1 MKSKVVASFFLFT
14 KEQRLGIVLL
24 LCIIISIQIIYCF
37 VDFNSPQARS
47 PEKEKWLSFQTSID
61 SAKHNKKEYIAKIYP
76 FNPNFIT
83 DFKGYKLGMTV
94 EQIDK
99 LLAYRKLNKYVN
111 SAQEFQQITG
121 VSDSLLDV
129 ISPYFKFPEWVTNK
143 KTSFKSA
150 WVDYSKTTYVR
161 KEKEKPIAIDIN
173 SATKDDLMKIYGIGD
188 AISDRIL
195 KQKTIFGEFVSIDQ
209 MDDVWGLSPEVI
221 EKLHQSFAILNN
233 PKPKKININ
242 SASIKELGQFPY
254 FRYPISKNIVT
265 YRSMKGDLKYEDLT
279 NIKDFPVDKI
289 KIIALY
295 LEF

>member
-24 LCIIISIQIIYCF
+24 FCIIISLQTIYCF
-37 VDFNSPQARS
+37 VDFNATEVRS
-47 PEKEKWLSFQTSID
+47 TEKQQWLSFQTAID
-61 SAKHNKKEYIAKIYP
+61 SAKHNQKEYIPKIYP

-94 EQIDK
+94 GQIDK

-111 SAQEFQQITG
+111 SAQEFQKVTG

-129 ISPYFKFPEWVTNK
+129 ISPYFKFPDWVTNK
-143 KTSFKSA
+143 KTNFKST
-150 WVDYSKTTYVR
+150 WVDYSKTTYVK
-161 KEKEKPIAIDIN
+161 KEKEQPIAIDIN
-173 SATKDDLMKIYGIGD
+173 SARKDDLMKIYGIGD

-195 KQKTIFGEFVSIDQ
+195 KQKTMYGEFVSIDQ

-242 SASIKELGQFPY
+242 NASIKELGQFPY

-265 YRSMKGDLKYEDLT
+265 FRSMNGNVKMEDLT
-279 NIKDFPVDKI
+279 KIKDFPVDKI